1 MTDEE
6 FEKIMKE
13 EDTKFLNCM
22 KTSKKQFEFICD
34 KLEGINC
41 HRCPLN
47 ITRESDLG
55 NFEFCLLYGL
65 EDGIKEW
72 KKYMAE
78 RYKTPTNFFRVKY
91 MASEDS
97 RPFFIMYC
105 TTSEKSSAGMKG
117 WCKSILSAVKKC
129 FDNEVTNPFL
139 ISIEEL
145 AADFASQF
153 AEKKS
158 ACYFVNLWKE
168 EK

>member
-6 FEKIMKE
+6 LEKIKHDEDKEMLSEMK
-13 EDTKFLNCM
+13 NA
-22 KTSKKQFEFICD
+22 KKEFELIC
-34 KLEGINC
+34 KEKEGINC
-41 HRCPLN
+41 DICPLN
-47 ITRESDLG
+47 VQKQSDLG
-55 NFEFCLLYGL
+55 KFELCLLWGL
-65 EDGIKEW
+65 DDRIKDW

-78 RYKTPTNFFRVKY
+78 RYKKPTDFFRVKY
-91 MASEDS
+91 MANDN

-105 TTSEKSSAGMKG
+105 MTSEKSSAGMKG

-129 FDNEVTNPFL
+129 FENEVTNPFL

-145 AADFASQF
+145 ATDFASQF
-153 AEKKS
+153 AEEKS

>member
-1 MTDEE
+1 M
-6 FEKIMKE
+6 
-13 EDTKFLNCM
+13 
-22 KTSKKQFEFICD
+22 
-34 KLEGINC
+34 
-41 HRCPLN
+41 N
-47 ITRESDLG
+47 ITKESDLG

-72 KKYMAE
+72 KKYMTD
-78 RYKTPTNFFRVKY
+78 RYKKPTNFFRVKY
-91 MASEDS
+91 MSSEDK
-97 RPFFIMYC
+97 PFFIMYC
-105 TTSEKSSAGMKG
+105 ITSEKSFAGMKG

-129 FDNEVTNPFL
+129 FENEVTNPFL

-153 AEKKS
+153 TEKKS

>member
-6 FEKIMKE
+6 WNKIRYE
-13 EDTKFLNCM
+13 EDKETLSKL
-22 KTSKKQFEFICD
+22 KKSKKEFETICN
-34 KLEGINC
+34 KLDGINC
-41 HRCPLN
+41 DICPLN
-47 ITRESDLG
+47 VQKQSDLG
-55 NFEFCLLYGL
+55 KFELCLLWGL
-65 EDGIKEW
+65 NDRIKEW

-78 RYKTPTNFFRVKY
+78 RYKKPTDFFRVKY
-91 MASEDS
+91 MANDN

-105 TTSEKSSAGMKG
+105 MTSEKSSAGMKG

-129 FDNEVTNPFL
+129 FENEVTNPFL